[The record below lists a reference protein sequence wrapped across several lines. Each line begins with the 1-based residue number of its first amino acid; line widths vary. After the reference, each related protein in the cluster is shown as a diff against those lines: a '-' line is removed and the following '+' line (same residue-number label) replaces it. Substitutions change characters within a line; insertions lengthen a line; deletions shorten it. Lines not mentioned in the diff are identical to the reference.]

1 MITQAMNTKTIAM
14 AHATAT
20 STMALALQRSFSPRV
35 SYCKKPNGIKPN
47 VAALSTRNPASTEP
61 VTSESATE
69 ESATEEPGEKLP
81 WFEQVLSPAPF
92 SHGTAGGDLEKPP
105 WWQDVLGP
113 LAFVLL
119 AALLYL
125 SGSVPRG
132 VGGRVSFIGLMT
144 MFGGFGLIYFA
155 RKARESRGPLSWQYR
170 LVGSAAMLLPAGGG
184 VVVVAGLFLLF
195 L

>member
-1 MITQAMNTKTIAM
+1 MK
-14 AHATAT
+14 
-20 STMALALQRSFSPRV
+20 
-35 SYCKKPNGIKPN
+35 
-47 VAALSTRNPASTEP
+47 P
-61 VTSESATE
+61 VTS

-81 WFEQVLSPAPF
+81 WFEQVLSPTPF
-92 SHGTAGGDLEKPP
+92 SHDTAGGDLEKPP

-144 MFGGFGLIYFA
+144 MFGGFGLMYFA

-184 VVVVAGLFLLF
+184 VAAAAGLLLLF